1 MNDYPMPFFQN
12 TAAQQQGVQLATQQ
26 GNELA
31 QNALTGQ
38 QGGFDPIKMAQA
50 LRGDR
55 SLSQDLQTANAYAP
69 WTQMNMSNQ
78 YGTDPYSEQSRM
90 LAMQE
95 RGM

>member
-12 TAAQQQGVQLATQQ
+12 FSAQQQGVQQAMQQ
-26 GNELA
+26 GNQLA

-55 SLSQDLQTANAYAP
+55 SLTQDLQTVNALAP
-69 WTQMNMSNQ
+69 WTQLNTASQ

-90 LAMQE
+90 LSMQE